1 VLSLGLVGSLSI
13 IRFRTP
19 IKDTRD
25 MVFLF
30 WSIVVGLGTGTYN
43 WYIVTIASIFIGIVV
58 IVLYLIKYGKSQP
71 SDYILVLTGSN
82 GYLEAPI
89 MDIIHDHVKEA
100 KLRSQKINGENWE
113 IVVEARLH
121 GEVNSTELLMDLKKV
136 TGITNISFLAPQ
148 LSLPI

>member
-1 VLSLGLVGSLSI
+1 
-13 IRFRTP
+13 
-19 IKDTRD
+19 
-25 MVFLF
+25 
-30 WSIVVGLGTGTYN
+30 
-43 WYIVTIASIFIGIVV
+43 
-58 IVLYLIKYGKSQP
+58 
-71 SDYILVLTGSN
+71 
-82 GYLEAPI
+82 